1 MDGELK
7 NEWQV
12 AGTGDNNTIEGA
24 FIYGANYKYITL
36 GGNQAFDWGDPDPG
50 FMFDDFAVYNKEL
63 SLGTDQADYGR
74 QEHWLCRLPS
84 TSIPLKKEPEMQNR
98 RFGQNSFS
106 GRQRFRTNI
115 PERSRL

>member
-36 GGNQAFDWGDPDPG
+36 GGNQAFDWGV
-50 FMFDDFAVYNKEL
+50 M
-63 SLGTDQADYGR
+63 
-74 QEHWLCRLPS
+74 
-84 TSIPLKKEPEMQNR
+84 I
-98 RFGQNSFS
+98 
-106 GRQRFRTNI
+106 
-115 PERSRL
+115 

>member
-63 SLGTDQADYGR
+63 SPEQIKQIMEDKTLA
-74 QEHWLCRLPS
+74 LPTPVYINTFEEGAGDAKS
-84 TSIPLKKEPEMQNR
+84 
-98 RFGQNSFS
+98 
-106 GRQRFRTNI
+106 
-115 PERSRL
+115 